1 MIAKLKRR
9 EFITLLGGAAAAWP
23 LAARAQ
29 QQGERVRRIGVL
41 MGFAEHDPAG
51 QSQLAAFRSALTKL
65 GWREGGNLRIEIRW
79 GAADPDRTKTLAKEL
94 VELRLDAILGQTTLA
109 TSALAAETRAIP
121 IVFAV
126 VADPIGNGFVAS
138 LARPGGNLTGFTSLD
153 TAIGGKWVGLLKE
166 IAPRTVR
173 VALLFNPATA
183 MPFQFLMP
191 SIEAAAS
198 SYAIEV
204 TAAPARVK
212 EEIEVIIAAQ
222 ARTPGGGLIV
232 MPDVFN
238 VANRD
243 LITGLAARHGIPA
256 MYFNPTFFA
265 ESGGLIGYSND
276 YSEESRL
283 AAGYIDRIL
292 KGEKPGDLPVQNPT
306 KYQLIINL
314 KTAKALG
321 LAVPASLLAL
331 ADEVIE

>member
-1 MIAKLKRR
+1 VRRRDFIAAV
-9 EFITLLGGAAAAWP
+9 GGAAATWP
-23 LAARAQ
+23 LAVRAQ
-29 QQGERVRRIGVL
+29 QTEQLRRIGVL

-51 QSQLAAFRSALTKL
+51 QSQLAAFRGALTKL
-65 GWREGGNLRIEIRW
+65 GWREGSNLRIELRW

-94 VELRLDAILGQTTLA
+94 VDLRPDVILGQTTLA
-109 TSALAAETRAIP
+109 VSALADETRTIP

-138 LARPGGNLTGFTSLD
+138 LARPGSNLTGFTSLD
-153 TAIGGKWVGLLKE
+153 AAMGGKWVGLLKE

-191 SIEAAAS
+191 SIQVAAS
-198 SYAIEV
+198 SFDIEV
-204 TAAPARVK
+204 TAAPARVSD
-212 EEIEVIIAAQ
+212 EIEAIIAAQ
-222 ARTPGGGLIV
+222 ARAAAGGLIV
-232 MPDVFN
+232 MPDVSN
-238 VANRD
+238 LRNRD
-243 LITGLAARHGIPA
+243 LIIGLAAQYSVPA
-256 MYFNPTFFA
+256 IYFNPSFFA

-292 KGEKPGDLPVQNPT
+292 RGEKPADLPVQNPT

-321 LAVPASLLAL
+321 LTVPPGLLAIT
-331 ADEVIE
+331 DEVIE